1 MFANV
6 TMWVRS
12 KPLNIALLVFMLAGY
27 PVVSFMEFLRWA
39 VNPLSPFANL
49 IG

>member
-27 PVVSFMEFLRWA
+27 PASRSWSSYA
-39 VNPLSPFANL
+39 RPLTL
-49 IG
+49 YRTLQI